1 MDQSLLT
8 RAILKKKKKKHW
20 RKKFFL
26 VDFAVLYMIKAKTIK
41 PSIIHPTLYECSVI
55 WSANNN
61 YNKINNNKTYLLHCY
76 CCYIFTT
83 KQKNMYCYFWLR
95 FFSFFF
101 GICYCILLWVI
112 VSQIMLNVTHDYFVI
127 STAVTVF
134 RILKSQQNIW
144 KREIFSN

>member
-1 MDQSLLT
+1 MRLKCIKNKNQNISDICISILLFFYFFLINGSKSFDT
-8 RAILKKKKKKHW
+8 SYFKEKKKHW

-101 GICYCILLWVI
+101 FWNLLLYL
-112 VSQIMLNVTHDYFVI
+112 IMSDC
-127 STAVTVF
+127 
-134 RILKSQQNIW
+134 
-144 KREIFSN
+144 